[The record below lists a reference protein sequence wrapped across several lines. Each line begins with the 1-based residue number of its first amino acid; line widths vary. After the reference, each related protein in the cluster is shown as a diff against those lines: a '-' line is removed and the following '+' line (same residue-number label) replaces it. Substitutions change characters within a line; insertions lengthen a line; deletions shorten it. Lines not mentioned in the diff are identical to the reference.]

1 MNEPLSLVAVDPDRA
16 PARVALYGGS
26 FNPPHVGHVAVV
38 AWLLSTTDVD
48 AVWLLPCSEHAF
60 GKALAP
66 LVDRV
71 AMCQAAMAPFYAP
84 RIAITTIESDLPQPA
99 RTVDTLVALRARFPE
114 TRFDLAIGADIL
126 AERHLWKRWDLIEAS
141 TRLWILGRDGFDVPS
156 GYVSGPTLVT
166 AASRDVRSALAA
178 GTPDSVAGIVPRAV
192 LAHIT
197 GRGLYRS
204 GPYP

>member
-1 MNEPLSLVAVDPDRA
+1 MTDAPSLAAVDPERA

-38 AWLLSTTDVD
+38 AWLLSTTDID

-66 LVDRV
+66 LRDRV
-71 AMCQAAMAPFYAP
+71 AMCQAAMVPFDPTRVAVS
-84 RIAITTIESDLPQPA
+84 TLESHLPQPA
-99 RTVDTLVALRARFPE
+99 RTVDTLTALRARFPE

-141 TRLWILGRDGFDVPS
+141 TRLWILGRDGYDVPA
-156 GYVSGPTLVT
+156 GYVSGPTMVT
-166 AASRDVRSALAA
+166 AASRDVRAALAA
-178 GTPDSVAGIVPRAV
+178 GTPEAIAGIVPRAV
-192 LAHIT
+192 LAHIAAA
-197 GRGLYRS
+197 GLYR
-204 GPYP
+204 